1 MPGDH
6 AVTQRG
12 DGQEDW
18 PTVFDRYGV
27 QFLALDVNSD
37 GDLLQRFQGEPQWT
51 VDFEDGDSVLFARAA
66 TQQDASST
74 AHLRHSRGAS
84 DK

>member
-1 MPGDH
+1 MPGNH
-6 AVTQRG
+6 AVTHRG
-12 DGQEDW
+12 DAQEAW

-37 GDLLQRFQGEPQWT
+37 GDLLQRFQVEPQWT

-66 TQQDASST
+66 TQHDAPS
-74 AHLRHSRGAS
+74 AA
-84 DK
+84 